1 MLDTK
6 NKISYIIHL
15 FNLFRKTT
23 TTVLITVFLLKP
35 SCLLG
40 YAFTNKPI
48 NIVPSIQ
55 QSPNYASVVIN
66 TNTGKVLFSRN
77 AHQQRYPA
85 SLTKMMTLYLTFSA
99 LKQKKLYPLQKL
111 TVSKQASHQ
120 PKSNINL
127 KAGQKITVR
136 HAIHAVIV
144 KSANDAST
152 ILSEA
157 VAGNTKKFVTLM
169 NKIAKKL
176 KMNNTKFQNPHGL
189 HDKKQ
194 YTTAADMAKLA
205 IALKKD
211 FSRYYHLFSMRSFIY
226 RGKEIRGHNMVL
238 NRYEWAD
245 GLKTGYV
252 NASGFNLAT
261 STKHPKGSLVAV
273 VMGGQTA
280 KIRDNHMIKLLDNAY
295 AKLGNYRKKGAK
307 RSILA
312 QAKSSKTGVF
322 QYAGN
327 ISKKSGQSNYKDKF
341 CWDVLEIH

>member
-1 MLDTK
+1 ML
-6 NKISYIIHL
+6 
-15 FNLFRKTT
+15 
-23 TTVLITVFLLKP
+23 
-35 SCLLG
+35 G
-40 YAFTNKPI
+40 
-48 NIVPSIQ
+48 
-55 QSPNYASVVIN
+55 
-66 TNTGKVLFSRN
+66 
-77 AHQQRYPA
+77 
-85 SLTKMMTLYLTFSA
+85 
-99 LKQKKLYPLQKL
+99 
-111 TVSKQASHQ
+111 
-120 PKSNINL
+120 
-127 KAGQKITVR
+127 
-136 HAIHAVIV
+136 
-144 KSANDAST
+144 
-152 ILSEA
+152 EA
-157 VAGNTKKFVTLM
+157 VAGNTKKFVVLM
-169 NKIAKKL
+169 NKTAKKL

-341 CWDVLEIH
+341 C